1 MLLDVLNS
9 SSPKI
14 IAVIIGAWELLD
26 LRVGGLWNG
35 DLLAM
40 PECIKKTFT
49 TPTSNETALIPK
61 VAY

>member
-35 DLLAM
+35 DLLAQKTHAM
-40 PECIKKTFT
+40 PECIKKKLSQL
-49 TPTSNETALIPK
+49 PHLMRLL
-61 VAY
+61 